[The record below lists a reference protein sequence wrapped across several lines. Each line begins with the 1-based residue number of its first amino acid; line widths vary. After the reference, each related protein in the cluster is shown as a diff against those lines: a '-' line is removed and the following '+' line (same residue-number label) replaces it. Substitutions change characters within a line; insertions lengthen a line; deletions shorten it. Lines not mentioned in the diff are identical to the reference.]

1 MALTGTRG
9 SHFILPL
16 AVKRVLKEYFFFM
29 SYLTTSGFNF
39 FKLYGSIHG
48 RNSFDSREIWTE
60 RSAAA
65 A

>member
-1 MALTGTRG
+1 MTLMGTGG

-16 AVKRVLKEYFFFM
+16 AVKRMLEECFFFM

-48 RNSFDSREIWTE
+48 RNSTVEKSGQRG
-60 RSAAA
+60 AAA